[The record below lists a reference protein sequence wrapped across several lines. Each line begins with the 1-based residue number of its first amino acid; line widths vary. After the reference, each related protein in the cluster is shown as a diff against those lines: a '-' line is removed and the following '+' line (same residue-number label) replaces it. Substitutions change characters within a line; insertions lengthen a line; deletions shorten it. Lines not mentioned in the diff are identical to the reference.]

1 MLKGKEQ
8 LGRFAWSFGGL
19 FIETVVL
26 PVPSSTKLNFAA
38 TLRASIKSWSEL
50 AEVFRAKLAA
60 AVVAAESAALCIVRL
75 VKYQL
80 PTSVP
85 SPANPMMPDR
95 DTAKS
100 TAAPPLRSLMM
111 LREARNGWGNSDRML

>member
-1 MLKGKEQ
+1 M
-8 LGRFAWSFGGL
+8 
-19 FIETVVL
+19 
-26 PVPSSTKLNFAA
+26 KLNFAA
-38 TLRASIKSWSEL
+38 ILRASIRSWSEL

-85 SPANPMMPDR
+85 SPANPTMPDR

-100 TAAPPLRSLMM
+100 TAAPPLRSLRMVAVGRRGRPDDHRM
-111 LREARNGWGNSDRML
+111 LRIELTPANSR